1 MPQTIIELL
10 RKGTQ
15 ANYEDKLRKD
25 NLVELPARGSL
36 IITGDLHGHR
46 RNFERI
52 VTFADLPNH
61 PDRHVVLQEI
71 IHGGP
76 EDLQGGCLSYKL
88 LFEAVRYKLKFP
100 GQVHFILANHDTAFI
115 LDTKVM
121 KDGREMNHALCMAL
135 ECEYRKRC
143 NDIIQAMKD
152 FLFSQPLAVK
162 TQNRIWM
169 SHSLPA
175 DRFVD
180 KFDPAIIE
188 KPLTI
193 DDITRP
199 GSAYVLIWGR
209 NLSQNVLDKMA
220 KIFDVDLFV
229 LGHQQQEMGWSKAG
243 KNLLIIAS
251 NHNHGH
257 ILSIDLKKTYNIE
270 QLIDTLVPLAS
281 IL

>member
-1 MPQTIIELL
+1 MPQTIIDLL
-10 RKGTQ
+10 KKGTQ
-15 ANYEDKLRKD
+15 ANYEDKLRRG
-25 NLVELPARGSL
+25 NLIELPARGSL

-61 PDRHVVLQEI
+61 PDRHVILQEI

-76 EDLQGGCLSYKL
+76 EDSYGGCLSYKL
-88 LFEAVRYKLKFP
+88 LFEAVRYKLAFP
-100 GQVHFILANHDTAFI
+100 GQVHFLMANHVTAFI

-121 KDGREMNHALCMAL
+121 KDGREMNQAMCIAL
-135 ECEYRKRC
+135 EREYKERYSH
-143 NDIIQAMKD
+143 ITQAIKE

-162 TQNRIWM
+162 SQNRIWM

-175 DRFVD
+175 ERFVD
-180 KFDPAIIE
+180 KFDPAIME

-199 GSAYVLIWGR
+199 GSAYLLTWGR
-209 NLSQNVLDKMA
+209 NLGQNVLDKMA
-220 KIFDVDLFV
+220 KTFDVDIFV

-243 KNLLIIAS
+243 RNLLIIAS

-257 ILSIDLKKTYNIE
+257 ILSIDLQKTYNIE
-270 QLIDTLVPLAS
+270 QLIDNLVPLAS